1 MAHLVNWLLPKCKDP
16 SSDPQHPCKKLI
28 LVTPVMEARDPDG
41 SLDIQ
46 PSQNS
51 ELQGQRD
58 TLARKIRC
66 GGDWGM
72 HTRTQVHHTGG
83 GEGKFYTLEWFFFF
97 CCLFVFI
104 CLFLF
109 FRDRVSLY
117 SPGAHFVD
125 QAGLKLRNLPASA
138 SRVLGLKAC
147 TTTPGSLE
155 WFL

>member
-1 MAHLVNWLLPKCKDP
+1 
-16 SSDPQHPCKKLI
+16 
-28 LVTPVMEARDPDG
+28 MEARDPDG

-83 GEGKFYTLEWFFFF
+83 GEGKFYTLE
-97 CCLFVFI
+97 CFI
-104 CLFLF
+104 IMFHDTDIIKIQKDL
-109 FRDRVSLY
+109 SY
-117 SPGAHFVD
+117 N
-125 QAGLKLRNLPASA
+125 NLD
-138 SRVLGLKAC
+138 
-147 TTTPGSLE
+147 TTA
-155 WFL
+155 